1 MVAVGVVGGVP
12 AEFVPG
18 QLGGLLVVGGDL
30 LAGGCGWQGREFQQC
45 AGCLRAVQVSVGDD
59 GSVMCALGAAVV
71 RVQVLDELGAGV
83 AERDGPGVRRRGG
96 RSRSRR

>member
-30 LAGGCGWQGREFQQC
+30 LAGGCGWQG
-45 AGCLRAVQVSVGDD
+45 ASSSSV
-59 GSVMCALGAAVV
+59 
-71 RVQVLDELGAGV
+71 RGV
-83 AERDGPGVRRRGG
+83 CGQYRFPLAMTAP
-96 RSRSRR
+96 